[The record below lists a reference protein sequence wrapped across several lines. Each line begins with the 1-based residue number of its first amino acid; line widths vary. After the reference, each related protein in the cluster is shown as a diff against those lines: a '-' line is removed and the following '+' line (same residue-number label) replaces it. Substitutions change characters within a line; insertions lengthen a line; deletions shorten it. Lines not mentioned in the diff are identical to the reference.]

1 MNKIEKENIDYKNFL
16 NEVLQQIDNAKIQAA
31 SGINKV
37 TIGLYYSIGRL
48 IVDKQQKFG
57 WGKSVVE
64 KLSKDLQNI
73 TNATYSFSERNL
85 WSMKQLYV
93 EYNEKPELLEFVLKV
108 PWGQN
113 ILILQKIKD
122 GKEQAYYL
130 QSTADFG
137 WSRDVLLNQIKGSA
151 YKFHLTKNKPN
162 NFEKTLPEF
171 LAEQADETVK
181 SVYNLEFL
189 GLDKPIHERKLE
201 KLLVENIKK
210 FLIELG
216 YGFCFIGN
224 QFELKGN
231 TKDYYIDLLFYHR
244 PLRCLVAIEIKTG
257 EYKAEYAGKMQL
269 YLNLLDKQIRLDD
282 ENQSIGII
290 LCAEKDDFE
299 VEYSIG
305 SFDKPIGVAEYRL
318 TKELPDNYKGKLPSP
333 DELRNEIKKRLD
345 IYNSDI
351 DNDQQL
357 DND

>member
-1 MNKIEKENIDYKNFL
+1 MNKIKKENTNYQTFL
-16 NEVLQQIDNAKIQAA
+16 NEVLQQIENAKIHAA

-37 TIGLYYSIGRL
+37 TIGLYYSIGKQ

-57 WGKSVVE
+57 WGKSIVV
-64 KLSKDLQNI
+64 KLSKDLQTR
-73 TNATYSFSERNL
+73 TNAIYSFSDRNL
-85 WSMKQLYV
+85 WLMKQLYV
-93 EYNEKPELLEFVLKV
+93 EYCEKPELLEFVLRV

-122 GKEQAYYL
+122 RNEQEYYL
-130 QSTADFG
+130 QATANFG
-137 WSRDVLLNQIKGSA
+137 WSRDVLLNQIKGNA
-151 YKFHLTKNKPN
+151 YKFHLINNKPN
-162 NFEKTLPEF
+162 NFEKTLPVF
-171 LAEQADETVK
+171 LSEQADEAIK

-201 KLLVENIKK
+201 KLLIENIKK

-216 YGFCFIGN
+216 YGFCYIGN
-224 QFELKGN
+224 QYELKGN
-231 TKDYYIDLLFYHR
+231 TKDYYVDLLFYHR
-244 PLRCLVAIEIKTG
+244 RLRCLIAIEIKTG

-269 YLNLLDKQIRLDD
+269 YLNLLDQQVKIDD

-318 TKELPDNYKGKLPSP
+318 TKELPENFKGKLPSP
-333 DELRNEIKKRLD
+333 DELRHELKKQLD
-345 IYNSDI
+345 IYN
-351 DNDQQL
+351 L
-357 DND
+357 DVD